1 MMEFQ
6 ELKIPKM
13 LLRGLAEN
21 GFEKCTPI
29 QEKVIPSAFS
39 GKDLVGI
46 AETGSGKTLGF
57 LIPLLRDLKYTED
70 RNPRIIIMVP
80 TRELVAQI
88 VEVLEKITSYMSVR
102 ILPVYG
108 GTNMNTQKQLV
119 YDGSDIIVATPG
131 RLYDLAMTG
140 ILRFKSVKKLVLD
153 EYDEML
159 EKGFRPQIER
169 ILELLPKKRQNLLF
183 SATFNDN
190 VKAIA
195 DSFLN
200 RPEIITADQKINSN
214 KTVEHS
220 AFPVPNFFT
229 KLNFLKTIIEEENPE
244 KLFVFVKSRKIADLL
259 HQYLADDYPNIG
271 VVHSNKSQNLRLRM
285 MEEIESGKLMGIIAT
300 DVIARGIDIESVSH
314 VINFDLPET
323 VDQFIHR
330 IGRTGRMGKFG
341 KTISFI
347 NEEDISIFDEIMD
360 ANSVEIEVKELPE
373 NIEISEEKIPQE
385 EKRNPFEGPS
395 VK

>member
-1 MMEFQ
+1 MEFK

-13 LLRGLAEN
+13 LLNGLAEH

-29 QEKVIPSAFS
+29 QEKVIPIAFS

-70 RNPRIIIMVP
+70 RNPRVIIMAP
-80 TRELVAQI
+80 TRELVVQI
-88 VEVLEKITSYMSVR
+88 SEVLKKITTYMSVR
-102 ILPVYG
+102 ILTIYG

-131 RLYDLAMTG
+131 RLYDLTMTG
-140 ILRFKSVKKLVLD
+140 ILRLKAVKKLVLD

-159 EKGFRPQIER
+159 EQGFRPQIER

-195 DSFLN
+195 ENFLN
-200 RPEIITADQKINSN
+200 RPEIINISQKISDE
-214 KTVEHS
+214 KTVEHF

-229 KLNFLKTIIEEENPE
+229 KLNFLKSIIKEEKPS
-244 KLFVFVKSRKIADLL
+244 KLFIFVKSRKIADLL
-259 HQYLADDYPNIG
+259 HEHLTPEFDNIG

-285 MEEIESGKLMGIIAT
+285 IEEIDSGKLMGIIAT
-300 DVIARGIDIESVSH
+300 DVIARGIDVESVSH
-314 VINFDLPET
+314 VINFDLPESI
-323 VDQFIHR
+323 DQFTHR
-330 IGRTGRMGKFG
+330 IGRTGRMGKLG

-347 NEEDISIFDEIMD
+347 NEDDISIFDDIME
-360 ANSVEIEVKELPE
+360 SKTIEIEVNELPDYVE
-373 NIEISEEKIPQE
+373 KSETKIPQE